1 MLPFLEPFLMWTL
14 HPFFIVI
21 STTDRQKSQL
31 SPVAFD
37 AKGEESTGKVEE
49 APAKPVALPELVLSG
64 MIFSAMGTGFWVA
77 LHWALC
83 WLMGKPF
90 VLHAF
95 MRGRGGM
102 IDLFP
107 YLFSGIA
114 LLSTRAIAGMREGS
128 ALKGLLL
135 LLKMLGFLISMY
147 VLIVNYLYWWKC

>member
-1 MLPFLEPFLMWTL
+1 MLSFLEPFLIWTL

-31 SPVAFD
+31 SNMAFD
-37 AKGEESTGKVEE
+37 AKGEESTGKAEG
-49 APAKPVALPELVLSG
+49 APAKPAPVAELLLSG

-77 LHWALC
+77 LHWGLC
-83 WLMGKPF
+83 WVVGKPF

-102 IDLFP
+102 IDLLP
-107 YLFSGIA
+107 YLFAGIA
-114 LLSTRAIAGMREGS
+114 LLSTRAIAGMLEGS
-128 ALKGLLL
+128 ALKGFLL

-147 VLIVNYLYWWKC
+147 ILIVNYLYWWKC